1 MLFWRRREPLHER
14 LAREGG
20 LLEPE
25 QPPHDTTPRWGEP
38 GIHGVARP
46 RQWDATALVK
56 AAGAG
61 GDEGVFVALAN
72 GRLLLEEGEG
82 APLEALAAAL
92 DPSVERPY
100 RAWAVRRGD
109 DVWAVA
115 ARRIEVAPLVATPGE
130 EIELTVHEKE
140 RSLRVDG
147 MPSLGSAPELEALAE
162 ERGLASYVAQ
172 ASRLEGDLWEIRLA
186 PL

>member
-1 MLFWRRREPLHER
+1 MPFWRRREPLHER

-20 LLEPE
+20 PLESE
-25 QPPHDTTPRWGEP
+25 RPPHDTMPRWGEP
-38 GIHGVARP
+38 GIHGVPRP
-46 RQWDATALVK
+46 RQWDATALVE
-56 AAGAG
+56 AAGTWR
-61 GDEGVFVALAN
+61 DEGMFVALAD
-72 GRLLLEEGEG
+72 GRLLCEQGEG
-82 APLEALAAAL
+82 VPVEALAAAL
-92 DPSVERPY
+92 DPSIRRPY

-109 DVWAVA
+109 HVWAVA
-115 ARRIEVAPLVATPGE
+115 ARRIEVARLVATPGE
-130 EIELTVHEKE
+130 EIELTVHEGE

-172 ASRLEGDLWEIRLA
+172 AARLEGDLWEIRLS